1 MKTVQSISAVLSA
14 VMIFSVSAYADH
26 DRYRGGYYGPR
37 HGGYH
42 NGDWVIPLVV
52 GGVLGYALSEPR
64 RDTVTYVQPV
74 QPQVIYQTPVYPSQ
88 PIYQSQPVYQEQ
100 WIYFSDCDCQ
110 RKVLVPIR

>member
-1 MKTVQSISAVLSA
+1 MKKIRTISAVLSA
-14 VMIFSVSAYADH
+14 VMIFSASAYADH
-26 DRYRGGYYGPR
+26 DHYRGGYYGPR

-42 NGDWVIPLVV
+42 NGNWIIPLMV

-64 RDTVTYVQPV
+64 RETVTYVQPV
-74 QPQVIYQTPVYPSQ
+74 QPQVVYPAPVYQ
-88 PIYQSQPVYQEQ
+88 YQPVYQEQ